1 VVAYLD
7 AQRLMS
13 VTGTTPAEEDVLVSV
28 DRQDPID
35 VVDRQLWRDAQV
47 MLAQHMPADDLSN
60 RCSWCDRP
68 WPCVS
73 RRVAER
79 AEIAAFKPWNEVW
92 TVRHD
97 LRSLGGTPNWRA
109 AAVPPPSVAPYN
121 RGTFY

>member
-1 VVAYLD
+1 VV
-7 AQRLMS
+7 S
-13 VTGTTPAEEDVLVSV
+13 I

-47 MLAQHMPADDLSN
+47 MLGQHVPTQRMPGDGD
-60 RCSWCDRP
+60 RCEWCDRP

-97 LRSLGGTPNWRA
+97 LRSLGSAPNWRA
-109 AAVPPPSVAPYN
+109 TSVASQRMTSYN